1 MPNAFP
7 VRALPLTFP
16 EPGRLGL
23 TPVLVTLPTS
33 GITFLPSDDKKTY
46 TSDFVVLVQFKDDQG
61 QVLEKVSQRYR
72 LNGPIERLA
81 DARLGE
87 VLFYREPTLIPGTFT
102 TETVVYD
109 MLGDKASVRFGTYE
123 LPAADPKAL
132 RLSSL
137 VVVRKS
143 ERVPTA
149 ERPEKN
155 PLFVGEQLLYPS
167 MGEPFSKA
175 AFKELPF
182 YFVAYPAPGGAPV
195 QATLQLANNGQKL
208 AEAPLELPAPTADG
222 RVVQVSRIPIRGARA
237 GDLRASCDG
246 PPGTR
251 VGHPRSHLQAGAVMS
266 QRSAVAVALALTAA
280 AALPQAQSARPARPA
295 QVARPQ
301 TAKPAQTARPVPAA
315 RPVPTTAHER
325 SQFSAATTAVLVDV
339 VVRGK
344 DGKPVTD
351 LGAKD
356 FELREDDVVQEIGS
370 FTRVSRG
377 AGIGVNVGLRD
388 PNPPTVVTGPSG
400 SAPADTSAFHDD
412 EYPSVTA
419 LVFDALSAEAVGMCQ
434 KAALEYLPMSGN
446 SATRVGVFTTEP
458 FVRAL
463 QVYTDDPSLVRNA
476 VRKIIPAGT
485 ESKEQQREAMN
496 EMRDRRA
503 LLETQVAQLQGAQQG
518 GAAAAGAASGIGQ
531 TNLQLRLVQ
540 GQMRMLQA
548 FDTMDRDQRG
558 YVTTKSLFAILQ
570 SLNELPGRK
579 TVIFFSEGLPSSPA
593 LRAHLRSV
601 VESANRSNITV
612 YAIDAAGLRTIS
624 GTADTRR
631 EIEEAGKDRMRQLN
645 LGSLGEYTDQP
656 MIRTIEKAEDMMRY
670 DSQGGLAELSEDT
683 GGFLVRDTNDLRHA
697 FERIDEDQRFHYL
710 LTYSPKNQKF
720 DGTFRNI
727 SSRWRGRTR
736 RCSRAR
742 ATARCASRRP
752 CPSSTTKRR
761 RWRRWTR
768 PASRTGSRSRP
779 PPELSRADARPAC
792 RRCWSGSRPTCSP
805 TRRTPPRRRYDAQAT
820 VVVRVRDNEGRVIHK
835 MSQQYQLTGQLH
847 ELRRRSREKILFF
860 RAPELPAGLYTVE
873 SVVFDAIGARSS
885 TRVATLEVPRRAGG
899 CRCRS
904 VVCVNRVE
912 RVAAET
918 KIPATRSTSTT
929 CSCTRTAA
937 RPSRAPGTRS

>member
-1 MPNAFP
+1 M
-7 VRALPLTFP
+7 
-16 EPGRLGL
+16 
-23 TPVLVTLPTS
+23 
-33 GITFLPSDDKKTY
+33 
-46 TSDFVVLVQFKDDQG
+46 
-61 QVLEKVSQRYR
+61 
-72 LNGPIERLA
+72 
-81 DARLGE
+81 
-87 VLFYREPTLIPGTFT
+87 
-102 TETVVYD
+102 
-109 MLGDKASVRFGTYE
+109 
-123 LPAADPKAL
+123 
-132 RLSSL
+132 
-137 VVVRKS
+137 
-143 ERVPTA
+143 
-149 ERPEKN
+149 
-155 PLFVGEQLLYPS
+155 
-167 MGEPFSKA
+167 
-175 AFKELPF
+175 
-182 YFVAYPAPGGAPV
+182 
-195 QATLQLANNGQKL
+195 
-208 AEAPLELPAPTADG
+208 
-222 RVVQVSRIPIRGARA
+222 
-237 GDLRASCDG
+237 
-246 PPGTR
+246 
-251 VGHPRSHLQAGAVMS
+251 SH
-266 QRSAVAVALALTAA
+266 RSAVAVALALTAA
-280 AALPQAQSARPARPA
+280 AALPQAQSARPA

-301 TAKPAQTARPVPAA
+301 TARPAQTARPVPAA
-315 RPVPTTAHER
+315 RPVPTTPHER
-325 SQFSAATTAVLVDV
+325 GQFSAGTTAVLVDV

-351 LGAKD
+351 LGARD

-370 FTRVSRG
+370 FMRVSRG
-377 AGIGVNVGLRD
+377 AGIAVNVGVRD

-400 SAPADTSAFHDD
+400 SAPTDTAFHDD

-670 DSQGGLAELSEDT
+670 DSQGGLAELAEDT

-727 SSRWRGRTR
+727 SVKVARQNTQVFARKGY
-736 RCSRAR
+736 RALR
-742 ATARCASRRP
+742 FAPTLPVLDYEAPALAALDAARLSNGFPFETAALNFP
-752 CPSSTTKRR
+752 EP
-761 RWRRWTR
+761 TR
-768 PASRTGSRSRP
+768 PGLAPLVVRLKTDVLTYD
-779 PPELSRADARPAC
+779 EDAAKK
-792 RRCWSGSRPTCSP
+792 T
-805 TRRTPPRRRYDAQAT
+805 YDAQAT
-820 VVVRVRDNEGRVIHK
+820 IVVRVRDGEGRVVHK
-835 MSQQYQLTGQLH
+835 MSQQYQLTGRLH
-847 ELRRRSREKILFF
+847 ELASAKQGEILFF

-885 TRVATLEVPRRAGG
+885 TRVVTLEVPPQSRRLQMS
-899 CRCRS
+899 S

-918 KIPATRSTSTT
+918 RDPANPLYVDDMLLYPNGGEAYSRSGNKELTFFYTVYPGSSQGPLSANVELQRNGQVLAKMPVELTKTDAQGRIQQVGRLPLTAITPGTYQLHVIVTDGNSTLE
-929 CSCTRTAA
+929 RTAYFQVV
-937 RPSRAPGTRS
+937 S